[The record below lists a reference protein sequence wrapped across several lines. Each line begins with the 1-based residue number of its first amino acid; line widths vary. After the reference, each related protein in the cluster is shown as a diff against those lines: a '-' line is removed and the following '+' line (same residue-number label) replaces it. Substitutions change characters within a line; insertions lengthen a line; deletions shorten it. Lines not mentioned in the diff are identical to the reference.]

1 MTEFRKLVP
10 LCCAALVALSG
21 AALADGYEY
30 EGKAMAAPEEGRKF
44 TYSFGLAGTSD
55 YVFRGVSQTDNDPT
69 IQGSIDIGYGMFYA
83 GVWGSGLDFVGP
95 PSGGLGLD
103 AQAEFDWYAGIKPS
117 WNTHTFLGK
126 VDFDFGVIYYTYPGA
141 ADAVAAFDYV
151 EFKAGY
157 SSSFWSFLIPN
168 LTSGTTVYYTPDNFT
183 ETGEV
188 WTIESTYAWGG
199 HEIRGITPTISGVFG
214 AVYGDLSEGYNVNGF
229 GEDTYY
235 YWNAGLAL
243 AVGSITFD
251 CRYWDTDIGNVST
264 VTPGFCATTGD
275 CDERFVATVS
285 VSVP

>member
-55 YVFRGVSQTDNDPT
+55 YVFRGISQTDNDPT

-83 GVWGSGLDFVGP
+83 GVWGSGLGPDFG
-95 PSGGLGLD
+95 
-103 AQAEFDWYAGIKPS
+103 ANAEYDWYAGIKPS

-126 VDFDFGVIYYTYPGA
+126 IDFDFGVIYYTYPGA
-141 ADAVAAFDYV
+141 ADAGAELDYV

-157 SSSFWSFLIPN
+157 SSSFWSFLIPGV
-168 LTSGTTVYYTPDNFT
+168 TSGTTVYYTPDNTT

-188 WTIESTYAWGG
+188 WTIESTYAWEG
-199 HEIRGITPTISGVFG
+199 HEIRGITPTISGTFG
-214 AVYGDLSEGYNVNGF
+214 AAYGDLSEGYNVNGS

-235 YWNAGLAL
+235 YWNAGLGL
-243 AVGSITFD
+243 GVGNLTFD
-251 CRYWDTDIGNVST
+251 FRYWDTDIGT
-264 VTPGFCATTGD
+264 VAPGGGLCVKTND

>member
-44 TYSFGLAGTSD
+44 TFSFGLAGTSD
-55 YVFRGVSQTDNDPT
+55 YVFRGISQTDNDPT

-83 GVWGSGLDFVGP
+83 GVWGSGLDFGGP
-95 PSGGLGLD
+95 PSDGLGLD

-141 ADAVAAFDYV
+141 DDPGGELDYV
-151 EFKAGY
+151 ELKAGY
-157 SSSFWSFLIPN
+157 SSSWLHKS
-168 LTSGTTVYYTPDNFT
+168 LTTGTTVYWTPDNFG
-183 ETGEV
+183 ETGNV
-188 WTIESTYAWGG
+188 WTIESTYAWTM
-199 HEIRGITPTISGVFG
+199 HEIRGITPVISGVFG
-214 AVYGDLSEGYNVNGF
+214 SVYGDFSEGYDVNGF

-235 YWNAGLAL
+235 YWNAGLEL
-243 AVGSITFD
+243 GVGNITFD
-251 CRYWDTDIGNVST
+251 FRYWDTDIGAIA
-264 VTPGFCATTGD
+264 PAPAAGFCASAGL
-275 CDERFVATVS
+275 CDERFVATVT
-285 VSVP
+285 VTVPE

>member
-55 YVFRGVSQTDNDPT
+55 YVFRGISQTDNDPT

-83 GVWGSGLDFVGP
+83 GVWGSGLDFGGP

-126 VDFDFGVIYYTYPGA
+126 VDLDFGVIYYTYPGA
-141 ADAVAAFDYV
+141 DDPGGELNYV

-157 SSSFWSFLIPN
+157 SSSFWSFLIPGV
-168 LTSGTTVYYTPDNFT
+168 TSGTTVYYSPDNFG
-183 ETGEV
+183 ETGGV
-188 WTIESTYAWGG
+188 WTVESAYAWEG

-214 AVYGDLSEGYNVNGF
+214 AVYGELSEGYNVNGF

-235 YWNAGLAL
+235 YWNAGLGL
-243 AVGSITFD
+243 GVGNITFD
-251 CRYWDTDIGNVST
+251 FRYWDTDIGNIA
-264 VTPGFCATTGD
+264 PAGGFCAGAGL

>member
-1 MTEFRKLVP
+1 M
-10 LCCAALVALSG
+10 
-21 AALADGYEY
+21 ADGYEY

-55 YVFRGVSQTDNDPT
+55 YVFRGISQTDNDPT
-69 IQGSIDIGYGMFYA
+69 IQGSIDIGYGIFYA
-83 GVWGSGLDFVGP
+83 GVWGSGLDFGGP

-117 WNTHTFLGK
+117 WNTHISFIGK

-141 ADAVAAFDYV
+141 DDPLGELNYV

-157 SSSFWSFLIPN
+157 SWPLWSFLIPG
-168 LTSGTTVYYTPDNFT
+168 LTSGTTVYYSPDNFG
-183 ETGEV
+183 ETGPV
-188 WTIESTYAWGG
+188 WTVESTYAWEG
-199 HEIRGITPTISGVFG
+199 HEIRGIKPTISGVFG

-229 GEDTYY
+229 GEDKYY
-235 YWNAGLAL
+235 YWNAGLGL
-243 AVGSITFD
+243 GVGGITFD
-251 CRYWDTDIGNVST
+251 FRYWDTDIGNIA
-264 VTPGFCATTGD
+264 PGGGFCANKGL